1 MNRFLDPDQLPTARE
16 KKGAGSPFPPIQNK
30 GVPMDRKRRFIA
42 ERIDEVSKICD
53 RENPIYEQVSNF
65 SIALYV
71 LGYLS
76 GPDVLSVRDMDF
88 VEAGTILKEEFE
100 PIARQDFPPH
110 YSIFKSTDNYL
121 LVIGDPD
128 FPTHFAVVT
137 DMHSPQ
143 PYFSKLDL
151 YGSGFDSLAELERE
165 FQGTDGVGEKDFFYY
180 RMRQP
185 ALPAKTTPTKIYTLD
200 NSGNY
205 SIWEY
210 QSPTYEKEERL
221 CR

>member
-1 MNRFLDPDQLPTARE
+1 
-16 KKGAGSPFPPIQNK
+16 
-30 GVPMDRKRRFIA
+30 MDRKRRFIA

-76 GPDVLSVRDMDF
+76 GPDVLSAREVDF
-88 VEAGTILKEEFE
+88 VEAGTILKAEFE
-100 PIARQDFPPH
+100 PIARQGIPSH
-110 YSIFKSTDNYL
+110 YNFLESMDNYL

-128 FPTHFAVVT
+128 FPTHFAVLT
-137 DMHSPQ
+137 DMRSPQ
-143 PYFSKLDL
+143 PYFSKLEL
-151 YGSGFDSLAELERE
+151 YGSGFDSLDELEKE
-165 FQGTDGVGEKDFFYY
+165 FQGKDGVEPGDFYYY

-185 ALPAKTTPTKIYTLD
+185 TRPAKAIPTKIYTLD
-200 NSGNY
+200 NHGNY

-210 QSPTYEKEERL
+210 QSPTDEKEERL